1 MSTVSADRLRWIG
14 VDWGTTRVR
23 AWAMGEGDA
32 PLEAVVADAG
42 MGTLRPEDFEP
53 TLLGLVAPWLG
64 HDAAA
69 VPTLVC
75 GMAGARQGWREAP
88 YAEVPGAP
96 LAVGSVVRPPLRD
109 RRLSVA
115 ILPGLAQRD
124 PPDVMRGEETQIA
137 GALASGA
144 DPDGVLCLPGT
155 HTKWARLE
163 GGRVAAFATAMTG
176 ELFAALARH
185 SVLRHSLEDDAW
197 HPPSFARAVRSALDR
212 PEALLAS
219 LFAVRAGSLLD
230 TRPPGAGRA
239 MLSGLLIGADLAAS
253 RPWWQARR
261 PTLVGAGELV
271 GRYAAAL
278 AVGGAEVDVLDGEDA
293 VRAGLLLAHRTLS
306 ERTT

>member
-32 PLEAVVADAG
+32 PLEAAVADAG
-42 MGTLRPEDFEP
+42 MGTLRPEDYEP

-64 HDAAA
+64 HDAAL

-88 YAEVPGAP
+88 YAAVPGAP
-96 LAVGSVVRPPLRD
+96 LAIGSVARPPLRD

-115 ILPGLAQRD
+115 ILPGLAQCD

-163 GGRVAAFATAMTG
+163 GGRVAAFATG
-176 ELFAALARH
+176 
-185 SVLRHSLEDDAW
+185 DDGG
-197 HPPSFARAVRSALDR
+197 AVRRPRPATPSSATRSRTTRGTRRASPGRCARRSIDR
-212 PEALLAS
+212 RPCSPRCSRCAPDRCSTRARRG
-219 LFAVRAGSLLD
+219 RAG
-230 TRPPGAGRA
+230 RC
-239 MLSGLLIGADLAAS
+239 S
-253 RPWWQARR
+253 R
-261 PTLVGAGELV
+261 GC
-271 GRYAAAL
+271 
-278 AVGGAEVDVLDGEDA
+278 
-293 VRAGLLLAHRTLS
+293 
-306 ERTT
+306 